1 MSFVDEQENT
11 HSLLTKSP
19 QERKLSYR
27 HLIDKIEELEKSGD
41 TGLVAATELRNVVQE
56 ANALDSEC
64 NIDDR
69 IEHSDETLLDC
80 LVISSASCLLKKC
93 VESVDVFV
101 ATYEQIEFANNI
113 RTFIKSDNNEDIQEE
128 DILKLLDDAR
138 TVIPRIPAYD
148 FVYGSYNIEQ
158 IPQPKPK
165 KQREIIP
172 KRNKQAP
179 QKKEPERIQNVDKEE
194 EGIEEIVKLLYDV
207 LSTKCSQNNGQP
219 IKYYDYIIDTDSFA
233 ATLENMFYFAFLIRD
248 GKAHIDLNSRGEP
261 IIKLMKSKTLTEFRA
276 AGGVNTQ
283 IISNISMDQWKVKNV
298 GPKLVPFFKTVAIYF
313 VIFIPQDKPSIFSTI
328 LKCLPILSLMLFVL
342 LHGMSLG
349 EEYKYSRRILSGL
362 IFCCIGD
369 ALLVWNQ
376 YFDIGMFAF
385 IIGHVY
391 YILAFGFKPLNLSL
405 GLVLYLLG
413 SLVVIYL
420 LPDLPGIFLIGVP
433 VYIFVITTML
443 WRAIARV
450 QFFEILVMSTY
461 YAAQVGIAVSVVD
474 ATAAINEAKK
484 SKGN

>member
-27 HLIDKIEELEKSGD
+27 NLIDKIDELEKSGD
-41 TGLVAATELRNVVQE
+41 TGLGAATELRGVVQE

-64 NIDDR
+64 SIDNR

-80 LVISSASCLLKKC
+80 LVISSASGLLKKC

-101 ATYEQIEFANNI
+101 DTYEQIEFANNI
-113 RTFIKSDNNEDIQEE
+113 QAYIKSDDNDEIQDD
-128 DILKLLDDAR
+128 DILKLIDDAR
-138 TVIPRIPAYD
+138 TVIPRIPAYN
-148 FVYGSYNIEQ
+148 FIYGSYNLEQ

-165 KQREIIP
+165 KQKEIIP

-179 QKKEPERIQNVDKEE
+179 QKKEPERIQNVEKEE

-207 LSTKCSQNNGQP
+207 LSTKCSQNDGQP

-248 GKAHIDLNSRGEP
+248 GKAGIDLDSNGEP
-261 IIKLMKSKTLTEFRA
+261 IIKLMRSKTLSEFRA
-276 AGGVNTQ
+276 AGGVNAQ

-385 IIGHVY
+385 IIGHIY

-405 GLVLYLLG
+405 GLALYLLG
-413 SLVVIYL
+413 SLGSLDVEQVVYVCREYTLRI
-420 LPDLPGIFLIGVP
+420 IRFAH
-433 VYIFVITTML
+433 
-443 WRAIARV
+443 WHRQV
-450 QFFEILVMSTY
+450 QV
-461 YAAQVGIAVSVVD
+461 QH
-474 ATAAINEAKK
+474 
-484 SKGN
+484 